1 MRKPALTSLR
11 GLLAATVFL
20 LPALAFGFLPNPDLL
35 TISPAVAKAGTS
47 VEVNCKGTDLDDLRD
62 LHFNHPG
69 ITAEP
74 VMSPADEFHPEPRPV
89 EGRFTVTVAPDV
101 EPGIYEVRSL
111 GYFGLSTAR
120 PFAVLPADRELVSEE
135 GDHSTPETAMA
146 IPVEA
151 NVNGNL
157 DNGKFDWYR
166 FPAKKGER
174 LLIHLYAQ
182 RIDSKADVLM
192 AVVDDQGRELE
203 SSRHHFLRDPFID
216 FTAPEDGEYFIS
228 LTDSI
233 YGGGRDYFYHLRVTR
248 NPHIDFVFPPAGE
261 PGKKQSFTVFGRNLP
276 GGSLGEDWTLNGK
289 PLETKGVQIDV
300 PATIETLP
308 GFHWSIPRRGILPA
322 FEYEE
327 EGSDPYRIG
336 FATAPVVTEQPEVEE
351 QKVNVPAEIAGR
363 FDEPGDSDRFRFA
376 AKKGQQ
382 LWIDVVSHRLG
393 VQADPLVIVEKVTKD
408 KDGTETFAKVA
419 ELDDLPS
426 FYGADSLDDLN
437 ADSYDPSL
445 GFTADAD
452 GEYRVTLINQS
463 AGGSA
468 AHLYRLAI
476 REASPDFRLL
486 AGTELTKTINND
498 AYPNAPLLR
507 RNGSMI
513 FRIIAFR
520 RDGFE
525 GDITVTPKNLPEGVT
540 AKPLV
545 LSGDTSQGFL
555 TLWSSKEAPAWRGPI
570 ELVGTAKIGDA
581 EVSRAARSASI
592 LWGTRVFGN
601 ATQVRSRL
609 DCETVL
615 SVMDTESNPTRIAAK
630 EDKTWTVTLGESLEI
645 PFTVT
650 DDGTR
655 TGNLQVNVHG
665 FPGMTRNPPTATV
678 AEKDKEGKVTIAFTS
693 NGNFKAA
700 PGRYQFV
707 LQGVGNAK
715 YRRNPAAAE
724 RTEKEVKRLEALAKT
739 VAGEIEKAKATVAQ
753 ADKALAGARQAEAG
767 AADDAA
773 RAEKKKETAAAQAA
787 SDAAKKN
794 LADAEAKLKKV
805 ESLKTT
811 AETAA
816 KAAADTAKEKTNQ
829 FATYSQP
836 ITVEVKPAPE
846 KK

>member
-1 MRKPALTSLR
+1 MTSFR
-11 GLLAATVFL
+11 SLLAATVLL
-20 LPALAFGFLPNPDLL
+20 LPTLASGFMPNPDLL
-35 TISPAVAKAGTS
+35 SISPAVAKAGTT
-47 VEVNCKGTDLDDLRD
+47 VEINCRGTDLDELRD
-62 LHFNHPG
+62 LRFNHPG
-69 ITAEP
+69 IKVEP
-74 VMSPADEFHPEPRPV
+74 VMRPADEFHPEPQPV
-89 EGRFTVTVAPDV
+89 EGRFNVTIAADV

-120 PFAVLPADRELVSEE
+120 PFAVLPTSRELVSEE

-151 NVNGNL
+151 NINGTL
-157 DNGKFDWYR
+157 DGGKFDWYR

-174 LLIHLYAQ
+174 LLIHLYAE

-192 AVVDDQGRELE
+192 AVVDSKGRELE

-228 LTDSI
+228 LSDAI
-233 YGGGRDYFYHLRVTR
+233 YAGGRDYFYHLRVTQ

-261 PGKKQSFTVFGRNLP
+261 PGKKQPFTVFGRNLP
-276 GGSLGEDWTLNGK
+276 GGSLGEDWKLNGK
-289 PLETKGVQIDV
+289 PLETKNVQIDV
-300 PATIETLP
+300 PTEVASLSS
-308 GFHWSIPRRGILPA
+308 FHWSIPRRGILPA
-322 FEYEE
+322 FEHR
-327 EGSDPYRIG
+327 EGESDPYRIG
-336 FATAPVVTEQPEVEE
+336 FATAPVIPENANIDE
-351 QKVNVPAEIAGR
+351 QKVTVPAEVAGR
-363 FDEPGDSDRFRFA
+363 FDEPGDSDAFRFT

-393 VQADPLVIVEKVTKD
+393 ATTDPLVIVEKITKD
-408 KDGTETFAKVA
+408 KEGAETFAKVA
-419 ELDDLPS
+419 ENDDLPS
-426 FYGADSLDDLN
+426 FFGADQLDDLN
-437 ADSYDPSL
+437 ADSYDPAL

-452 GEYRVTLINQS
+452 GDYRVTIINQS

-476 REASPDFRLL
+476 REASHDFRLL

-520 RDGFE
+520 RDGFD
-525 GDITVTPKNLPEGVT
+525 GDITVTANGLPEGVT
-540 AKPLV
+540 VKPLV
-545 LSGDTSQGFL
+545 LSGDTRQGFL
-555 TLWSSKEAPAWRGPI
+555 TLWASKDAKAWRGPI
-570 ELVGTAKIGDA
+570 EIVGSAKIGDQ
-581 EVSRAARSASI
+581 EVNRPARSASI
-592 LWGTRVFGN
+592 IWGTRVFGN

-615 SVMDTESNPTRIAAK
+615 SVMDTESNPTRLAPK
-630 EDKTWTVTLGESLEI
+630 EDKPLIVEMGQDLEV

-650 DDGTR
+650 DDGKR

-665 FPGMTRNPPTATV
+665 FPGMVRSPPTAAV
-678 AEKDKEGKVTIAFTS
+678 AEKDKESKVTISFKKT
-693 NGNFKAA
+693 GNFAPA
-700 PGRYQFV
+700 PGTYQFV

-715 YRRNPAAAE
+715 YSRNPAAVE
-724 RTEKEVKRLEALAKT
+724 RTEKELKRLEGLEKSITDEIAKAKT
-739 VAGEIEKAKATVAQ
+739 SVTE
-753 ADKALAGARQAEAG
+753 ADKVLAAAKQAEAG

-773 RAEKKKETAAAQAA
+773 RVEKAKETATAQAA
-787 SDAAKKN
+787 ADAAKKD
-794 LADAEAKLKKV
+794 LAAAEAKQTKLAA
-805 ESLKTT
+805 LKT
-811 AETAA
+811 AADKAA
-816 KAAADTAKEKTNQ
+816 KAAAATAKEKTNQ

-836 ITVEVKPAPE
+836 ITVVVKAEPE